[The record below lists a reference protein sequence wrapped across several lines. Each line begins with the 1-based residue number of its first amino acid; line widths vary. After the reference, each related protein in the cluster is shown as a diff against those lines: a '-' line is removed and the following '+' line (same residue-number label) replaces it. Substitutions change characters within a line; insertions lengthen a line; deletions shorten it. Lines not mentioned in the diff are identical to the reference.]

1 MNMQRY
7 PVTLAEAQRLGW
19 PTLDV
24 AKSRE
29 VDQQAIEDYGIDGF
43 DLMVR
48 AAHGCAE
55 RIFRIP
61 DVADRMIIVLCGPG
75 NNGGDGWVIASRLLE
90 LNRTDRPITVK
101 VLSTVEP
108 DQLSDDASLAYQR
121 ARQADVQFS
130 VAESPEQVREI
141 LQKWSSSSSE
151 ETDTHQAHEGKRQ
164 RQPLWVDCLLGTG
177 SKGAPRPAM
186 AEAINWANRDAPSN
200 GLAKSESKTLRRVAI
215 DVPTGLDA
223 DRGIC
228 EGIVFAADMTLTFV
242 APKTGFANP
251 SAKSSLGIIEIVD
264 IGLPSEQ
271 MEKLG
276 IPKTNVLGMLRSEG
290 SAGELAEQIESLCD
304 VLQHVYDEGYYCK
317 INVYRHWSRHNP
329 MLSGKVARP
338 RALRWYLRR
347 ELYKLAWRGAE
358 IAVYRSRPR
367 VDLSSPQLLHQLDE
381 SDFDLTRK
389 KVFLFGPERSELSIQ
404 RLEHYTGTPA
414 ENFQRYVLLTNY
426 QMHMDAFKER
436 FPDCVGSPRDV
447 QMPALHAMANDN
459 LGITIINIGVGPSNA
474 KNLTDHLAVLRPD
487 AMLMVG
493 HCAGV
498 RNHQDIH
505 DFVLASGY
513 MRADGI
519 LDDLL
524 PLSVPITPSF
534 HLNRALASVL
544 DESGLNYRL
553 GAVYTTADRNWEL
566 RLKHTLEDLRVSR
579 SIAVDMESATV
590 AANGFRYRIPTATL
604 LCVSDKPLHGKPKLP
619 GDAAAFYDRSKEEHI
634 RVAAE
639 AIEQIKN
646 QFPNGLPN
654 SDLRAFG
661 ESLLDG
667 HEIDELDEGG

>member
-7 PVTLAEAQRLGW
+7 PISIAEAQRLRW
-19 PTLDV
+19 PTIDV
-24 AKSRE
+24 ATSRD
-29 VDQQAIEDYGIDGF
+29 VDRNAIDHYGVDGF

-48 AAHGCAE
+48 AAHACAE

-61 DVADRMIIVLCGPG
+61 DIAGRPIIILCGPG
-75 NNGGDGWVIASRLLE
+75 NNGGDGWVIAARLKELSRV
-90 LNRTDRPITVK
+90 DRQINIK
-101 VLSTVEP
+101 VLST
-108 DQLSDDASLAYQR
+108 
-121 ARQADVQFS
+121 ADVGRLSGDARLAFERAKDAAIEFA
-130 VAESPEQVREI
+130 VAESPEQVQI
-141 LQKWSSSSSE
+141 VLQNWITKSKTSTE
-151 ETDTHQAHEGKRQ
+151 LGQPAAHELAS
-164 RQPLWVDCLLGTG
+164 PLWVDCLLGTG
-177 SKGAPRPAM
+177 SKGSPRPVISETIA
-186 AEAINWANRDAPSN
+186 WANREPTN
-200 GLAKSESKTLRRVAI
+200 KIPGGEESKSVKRVAI

-223 DRGIC
+223 DRGVC
-228 EGIVFAADMTLTFV
+228 EGVVFLADLTLTFV
-242 APKTGFANP
+242 APKTGFRNP
-251 SAKSSLGIIEIVD
+251 AAQSSLGDIEIVD
-264 IGLPSEQ
+264 IGLPSEL
-271 MEKLG
+271 MERLG
-276 IPKTNVLGMLRSEG
+276 IPKSNVLGMIRSEG
-290 SAGELAEQIESLCD
+290 SPEELTEQIDSLCD
-304 VLQHVYDEGYYCK
+304 VIERVYDEGYYSK

-367 VDLSSPQLLHQLDE
+367 VNLTSPRLLHQIDE
-381 SDFDLTRK
+381 SNFDLTRK

-414 ENFQRYVLLTNY
+414 EHFQRCILLTNY
-426 QMHMDAFKER
+426 QMHMDAFKQR
-436 FPDCVGSPRDV
+436 FPDAEGSQTSV
-447 QMPALHAMANDN
+447 QMPAMHAIADEN
-459 LGITIINIGVGPSNA
+459 LGISIINIGVGPSNA

-498 RNHQDIH
+498 RNHQEIH

-519 LDDLL
+519 LDDRL

-566 RLKHTLEDLRVSR
+566 RLQQTLEDLRVSR

-619 GDAAAFYDRSKEEHI
+619 SDAAAFYDRSKDEHI
-634 RVAAE
+634 RVAVE
-639 AIEQIKN
+639 AIKRIQD
-646 QFPNGLPN
+646 QFPNGLP
-654 SDLRAFG
+654 SSEIRAPG

-667 HEIDELDEGG
+667 QELEEHPSS